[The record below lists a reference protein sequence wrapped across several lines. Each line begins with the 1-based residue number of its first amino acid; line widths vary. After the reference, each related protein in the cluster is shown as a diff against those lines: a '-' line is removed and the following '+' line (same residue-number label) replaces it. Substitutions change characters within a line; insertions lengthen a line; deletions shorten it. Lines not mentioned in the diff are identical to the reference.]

1 MTTEYKQKAT
11 IAAPSTHIPDA
22 NQLALALGESAKDD
36 QTFGTASFQ
45 DAKGNLYAV
54 CSTVAKPIFAEMA
67 GQPLQAPGHT
77 PGMDLAAATRA
88 QSLLQ
93 INDGTASPDVI
104 AVILGDRLESAQD
117 HIAALGLERM
127 PQENELSNI
136 AERA

>member
-1 MTTEYKQKAT
+1 MPEISANIT
-11 IAAPSTHIPDA
+11 I
-22 NQLALALGESAKDD
+22 
-36 QTFGTASFQ
+36 
-45 DAKGNLYAV
+45 
-54 CSTVAKPIFAEMA
+54 A
-67 GQPLQAPGHT
+67 GQPLQAPDHA

-93 INDGTASPDVI
+93 INGGIATPDVI